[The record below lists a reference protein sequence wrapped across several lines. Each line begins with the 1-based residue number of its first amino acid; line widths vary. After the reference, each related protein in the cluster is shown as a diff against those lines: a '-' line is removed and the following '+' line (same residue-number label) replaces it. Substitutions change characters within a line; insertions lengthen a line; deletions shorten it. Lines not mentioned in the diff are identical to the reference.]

1 MTAHRPTL
9 LEALALASPFRGRT
23 GDRKRTEDI
32 AVEAL
37 GHILS
42 TSEAARAGLSD
53 VVGAGGA
60 PVGPIVRV
68 RTQVTGEKGARPD
81 LAGFDESGLERVLI
95 EAKFA
100 AGLTDN
106 QPVAY
111 LERLQRAPDGRP
123 TALLFVSPA
132 ARVESLWTELPRR
145 AETSGIALESF
156 RKAAGVRSAAVA
168 GGGPRLL
175 LASWTVLLDRLRDRV
190 ATEADSQAEAEIQQ
204 LRGLADRE
212 GKDVFRLLRPEE
224 LQDRDSPLLVLLVEE
239 LIDLAIERAKQR
251 RVATKPQKQPRSWGY
266 GQWLRL
272 AGVDVW
278 FGIHFDRWVRTPTA
292 LLWLWFR
299 RGALDARGKKA
310 RIALEPLR
318 SRKRQELFDD
328 DERGFL
334 VPVPL
339 PAKVGAEALGASVT
353 AWRESLAPGAELSDV
368 ERRKYGAMLEPVC
381 EAMVARLEEVRQLLR
396 ATSGQGGTKRKGAVS
411 RSPRPARVI
420 PGDIPAAAAAGMR
433 KDFPQRVGSLRRL
446 VDDATSRGKDEG
458 WAEVQGHGQRSG
470 YGRYLRFGRIAR
482 VQVWF
487 GILFRRWVLQPPA
500 TPLWLWFTSDSLERR
515 EQTRGALESM
525 RRNDPFE
532 LIDDGAGGLFVPVL
546 LPEDEGYDAVLEAV
560 VKRLEE
566 VARLLDGS

>member
-1 MTAHRPTL
+1 M
-9 LEALALASPFRGRT
+9 
-23 GDRKRTEDI
+23 
-32 AVEAL
+32 
-37 GHILS
+37 
-42 TSEAARAGLSD
+42 
-53 VVGAGGA
+53 
-60 PVGPIVRV
+60 
-68 RTQVTGEKGARPD
+68 
-81 LAGFDESGLERVLI
+81 AGFDESGLERVLI

-111 LERLQRAPDGRP
+111 LERLQQAPDGRP

-132 ARVESLWTELPRR
+132 ARVESLWTELRRR
-145 AETSGIALESF
+145 AATSGIALESF
-156 RKAAGVRSAAVA
+156 RKAAGVRSTALA

-175 LASWTVLLDRLRDRV
+175 LASWTVLLDHMRDRV

-212 GKDVFRLLRPEE
+212 SKDVFQPLRPEE

-318 SRKRQELFDD
+318 SRKPQELFDD
-328 DERGFL
+328 DERGLL

-339 PAKVGAEALGASVT
+339 PPKVGAEALGASVT

-368 ERRKYGAMLEPVC
+368 ERRRYVAMLEPVS
-381 EAMVARLEEVRQLLR
+381 EAMVARLEEVRQMLR
-396 ATSGQGGTKRKGAVS
+396 AASGRGGTKTKSAVP

-433 KDFPQRVGSLRRL
+433 KDFPRRVGSLRRL

-482 VQVWF
+482 AQVWF

-515 EQTRGALESM
+515 EQTRGAIESM
-525 RRNDPFE
+525 RRKDPFE
-532 LIDDGAGGLFVPVL
+532 VIDDGAGGLFVPVP
-546 LPEDEGYDAVLEAV
+546 LPVDKGYDAVLEAV
-560 VKRLEE
+560 VERLEE
-566 VARLLDGS
+566 VARLLDGP

>member
-9 LEALALASPFRGRT
+9 LEALALVSPFRG
-23 GDRKRTEDI
+23 RTEDI

-42 TSEAARAGLSD
+42 TSEAARAALAD
-53 VVGAGGA
+53 VVDTGGA
-60 PVGPIVRV
+60 PVGPIARV

-81 LAGFDESGLERVLI
+81 LAGFDENGFERVLI

-111 LERLQRAPDGRP
+111 LERLQRVPDGRP
-123 TALLFVSPA
+123 AALLFVSPA
-132 ARVESLWTELPRR
+132 ARVESLWTELCRR
-145 AETSGIALESF
+145 AKTSGIALESV
-156 RKAAGVRSAAVA
+156 RKAGRVRSAAIA

-175 LASWTVLLDRLRDRV
+175 LASWTALLDRMLNRV

-212 GKDVFRLLRPEE
+212 GKDLFRPLRPEE

-239 LIDLAIERAKQR
+239 LIDLAVEQAKR
-251 RVATKPQKQPRSWGY
+251 RKVATKPQKQSRSWGY

-318 SRKRQELFDD
+318 SREPQELFDD
-328 DERGFL
+328 DERGLL

-339 PAKVGAEALGASVT
+339 PPKVGAEAVGASVT
-353 AWRESLAPGAELSDV
+353 AWRESLATGAELSDV
-368 ERRKYGAMLEPVC
+368 ERRRYVAMLEPVF

-396 ATSGQGGTKRKGAVS
+396 ATSGRGGTKTKGAVPRYS
-411 RSPRPARVI
+411 RPGRVI
-420 PGDIPAAAAAGMR
+420 PGDIPAAVAAGMR
-433 KDFPQRVGSLRRL
+433 KDFPRRVGSLRRL
-446 VDDATSRGKDEG
+446 VDDATSRGKGEG
-458 WAEVQGHGQRSG
+458 WAEVQGHGRRSG

-482 VQVWF
+482 AQVWF
-487 GILFRRWVLQPPA
+487 GILFQRWVLQPPA
-500 TPLWLWFTSDSLERR
+500 TPLWLWFTSHSLERR

-525 RRNDPFE
+525 RRKDPFE
-532 LIDDGAGGLFVPVL
+532 VIDDGAGGLFVPVL
-546 LPEDEGYDAVLEAV
+546 LPVDEGYDAVLEAV

-566 VARLLDGS
+566 VARLLDGP